1 MDCPFIRNPLD
12 IEAVIIR
19 NALRRE
25 RIFRPRLDVLSFPEE
40 YIFQRYRFSSNT
52 IIYLNHILRPYI
64 TNLTHRGRALTSEQ
78 TLSIALRLYFLY
90 NIGDAEHIGKAT
102 VCRAVRKVTLALKRL
117 LPVMVVFPGHKP
129 RRNSTGLQV
138 ATNVEIIYSVI
149 LNYESGVSSLISH
162 FAGLPNVMGCVD
174 GTQIPITAP
183 AENEADYVNRKS
195 FHSINV
201 QICDAA
207 YIVTNV
213 EAKWPG
219 SVHDSRIYREC
230 SLSNRFARGEFD
242 GYLLGDRGYPCQPSL
257 LTPYPDPEPGPQ
269 QRFNVAHYR
278 TRARVEMTI
287 GILKSRFQCL
297 QKLRVTPERAC
308 DIIVAFVV
316 LHNIAII
323 RGEQHPAIQ
332 INDPA
337 DDHPIPADVQDG
349 RAARDL
355 IARNYF

>member
-1 MDCPFIRNPLD
+1 MEDGGRGT
-12 IEAVIIR
+12 
-19 NALRRE
+19 ALVVG
-25 RIFRPRLDVLSFPEE
+25 RPRSLTWERSSLSRSLQYSTYLAYPLLPRPSSPLFLFFRNKPCST
-40 YIFQRYRFSSNT
+40 YPPFVFRFMGSRNFMA
-52 IIYLNHILRPYI
+52 NH
-64 TNLTHRGRALTSEQ
+64 
-78 TLSIALRLYFLY
+78 
-90 NIGDAEHIGKAT
+90 NICDAEHIGKAT

-129 RRNSTGLQV
+129 VRNIK
-138 ATNVEIIYSVI
+138 EEFHRI
-149 LNYESGVSSLISH
+149 
-162 FAGLPNVMGCVD
+162 
-174 GTQIPITAP
+174 
-183 AENEADYVNRKS
+183 AD
-195 FHSINV
+195 HS
-201 QICDAA
+201 DAA

-230 SLSNRFARGEFD
+230 RLSNRFARGEFD
-242 GYLLGDRGYPCQPSL
+242 GYLLGEHGYPCQPSL
-257 LTPYPDPEPGPQ
+257 LTPYPDPEPGSQ
-269 QRFNVAHYR
+269 QHFNVAHCR

-308 DIIVAFVV
+308 DIIVACVV
-316 LHNIAII
+316 PHNIAII
-323 RGEQHPAIQ
+323 RGAQHPAVQ

>member
-1 MDCPFIRNPLD
+1 M
-12 IEAVIIR
+12 A
-19 NALRRE
+19 
-25 RIFRPRLDVLSFPEE
+25 
-40 YIFQRYRFSSNT
+40 
-52 IIYLNHILRPYI
+52 
-64 TNLTHRGRALTSEQ
+64 
-78 TLSIALRLYFLY
+78 
-90 NIGDAEHIGKAT
+90 
-102 VCRAVRKVTLALKRL
+102 
-117 LPVMVVFPGHKP
+117 VFPGHKP
-129 RRNSTGLQV
+129 VRNIK
-138 ATNVEIIYSVI
+138 EEFHRI
-149 LNYESGVSSLISH
+149 
-162 FAGLPNVMGCVD
+162 AGLPNVLGCVD

-183 AENEADYVNRKS
+183 AENEADY
-195 FHSINV
+195 
-201 QICDAA
+201 ICDAA

-230 SLSNRFARGEFD
+230 RLSNRFARGEFD
-242 GYLLGDRGYPCQPSL
+242 GYLPGDRGYPCQPSL
-257 LTPYPDPEPGPQ
+257 LTPYPDPELGPQ
-269 QRFNVAHYR
+269 QRFNVAHCR
-278 TRARVEMTI
+278 TRARVEKTL

-308 DIIVAFVV
+308 DIIVACVV